1 MMMMTLSQDRL
12 VFRFLRSQVGAYK
25 SGAAEVMR
33 MKLVGAN
40 RAATVTGL
48 DRLPGMSN
56 YFIGNDPTKWRKDVP
71 TYARVKYKGVYR
83 GIDLVYYGNQRQLEY
98 DFVVA
103 PGADPKAIALAV
115 ETGPAAPG
123 GAQPAAVPRID
134 SDGDLVVETEGGE
147 VRFHK
152 PVVYQPNGL
161 GNGSNDLQF
170 IVHNSELLEGRYVL
184 LADNR
189 IGFEV
194 PGFDRSKPL
203 IIDPVLIYSTYL
215 GGSGYDYG
223 RSIALDS
230 LGNAYV
236 TGATSSPDFPAA
248 NPVQATNNGGDGDVF
263 VTKLNAAGNALV
275 YSTYLGGS
283 GFDVGH
289 GIAVDS
295 SGNAY
300 LTGDTGSVDFPTA
313 NPIHA
318 QGGAFVTK
326 LNAAGNALVYSS
338 HLGGSGD
345 ELGSGIAVDSLGNA
359 YVTGSTSSLDFPLA
373 NALQITCTPC
383 LTGGTVA
390 FVTKLNSAGN
400 AFVYSTYLGGS
411 VLEQGRS
418 IAADRS
424 GGAYVTGSTLS
435 TDFPTANPLQDAS
448 GGDSDAF
455 VTKLN
460 TAGNA
465 LVYSTYLGG
474 SDAETGIGV
483 AVDSSGNAAV
493 TGFTGSIDF
502 PTVHPVQAAGG
513 AGNGFVTK
521 LNAEGSAILYSTYLG
536 GSLEDQPFGI
546 AVDFSGNAY
555 IAGFTFSADFPTA
568 SSIQATCAEGIY
580 GCRDAFVT
588 KLNAEGNALV
598 YSTYLGGT
606 SIEQPYGVGVDSL
619 GSAYVTGYTLST
631 DFPTADPVQAAHAGG
646 DLDAFVA
653 KISGPVPFAAFKATV
668 EIKNSDTAF
677 KVRGSFTL
685 GAPSNGINPPTEA
698 VTLQV
703 GTFFITLPSG
713 SFVVKGDYVDFQG
726 TVSGVALQA
735 QIVSLGRNRFQ
746 FKAGG
751 TGANL
756 TGAIHP
762 VAVALLIGDDG
773 GVTAAMN
780 PVP

>member
-1 MMMMTLSQDRL
+1 
-12 VFRFLRSQVGAYK
+12 
-25 SGAAEVMR
+25 
-33 MKLVGAN
+33 
-40 RAATVTGL
+40 
-48 DRLPGMSN
+48 
-56 YFIGNDPTKWRKDVP
+56 
-71 TYARVKYKGVYR
+71 
-83 GIDLVYYGNQRQLEY
+83 
-98 DFVVA
+98 
-103 PGADPKAIALAV
+103 
-115 ETGPAAPG
+115 
-123 GAQPAAVPRID
+123 
-134 SDGDLVVETEGGE
+134 
-147 VRFHK
+147 
-152 PVVYQPNGL
+152 
-161 GNGSNDLQF
+161 
-170 IVHNSELLEGRYVL
+170 
-184 LADNR
+184 
-189 IGFEV
+189 
-194 PGFDRSKPL
+194 
-203 IIDPVLIYSTYL
+203 
-215 GGSGYDYG
+215 
-223 RSIALDS
+223 
-230 LGNAYV
+230 
-236 TGATSSPDFPAA
+236 
-248 NPVQATNNGGDGDVF
+248 
-263 VTKLNAAGNALV
+263 
-275 YSTYLGGS
+275 
-283 GFDVGH
+283 
-289 GIAVDS
+289 
-295 SGNAY
+295 
-300 LTGDTGSVDFPTA
+300 
-313 NPIHA
+313 
-318 QGGAFVTK
+318 
-326 LNAAGNALVYSS
+326 
-338 HLGGSGD
+338 
-345 ELGSGIAVDSLGNA
+345 
-359 YVTGSTSSLDFPLA
+359 
-373 NALQITCTPC
+373 
-383 LTGGTVA
+383 
-390 FVTKLNSAGN
+390 
-400 AFVYSTYLGGS
+400 
-411 VLEQGRS
+411 
-418 IAADRS
+418 
-424 GGAYVTGSTLS
+424 
-435 TDFPTANPLQDAS
+435 
-448 GGDSDAF
+448 
-455 VTKLN
+455 
-460 TAGNA
+460 
-465 LVYSTYLGG
+465 
-474 SDAETGIGV
+474 
-483 AVDSSGNAAV
+483 
-493 TGFTGSIDF
+493 
-502 PTVHPVQAAGG
+502 
-513 AGNGFVTK
+513 

-598 YSTYLGGT
+598 YSTYLGGS